1 MKNLIRRALTGF
13 VFILIIVLSFVL
25 PIEYMFI
32 LSMVISLL
40 GMREFYKIA
49 KRSGGSPQIG
59 ISTGMTVLL
68 FTSLYLI
75 YREVIKVSDFPS
87 LLLVVSII
95 LIIPILLTPIIELYR
110 NKKRGLLDVALTYL
124 PFFWI
129 VIPLALGTMWM
140 VYEATVVLSI
150 FLIIWASDSFAYL
163 SGVTFGKHRLF
174 KRISPKKSWEGCII
188 SLVITVLG
196 SSFFTRIPYF
206 QGGVFQHTYE
216 WMGFAL
222 VVIVFGT
229 YGDLVQSMYKR
240 AANVKDSGKLLP
252 GHGGILDRFD
262 SFFFALP
269 AGFIYWLFF
278 IIPL

>member
-1 MKNLIRRALTGF
+1 MKNLISRTVTGF

-25 PIEYMFI
+25 PIEYMFL
-32 LSMVISLL
+32 LSLGISLL

-49 KRSGGSPQIG
+49 QRSGGSPQIG
-59 ISTGMTVLL
+59 ISTGMTILL
-68 FTSLYLI
+68 FVSLYLI
-75 YREVIKVSDFPS
+75 YREVIKVSDFAS

-110 NKKRGLLDVALTYL
+110 NKKRGLLNVALTYI

-129 VIPLALGTMWM
+129 VIPLALGTMWAI
-140 VYEATVVLSI
+140 YDAPVVLSV
-150 FLIIWASDSFAYL
+150 FLIVWASDSFAYI

-174 KRISPKKSWEGCII
+174 ERISPKKSWEGCLI
-188 SLVITVLG
+188 SLVITILG
-196 SSFFTRIPYF
+196 SSLFSRIPYF
-206 QGGVFQHTYE
+206 EGGVFEHNYE

-222 VVIVFGT
+222 IVILFGT

-269 AGFIYWLFF
+269 AGFIYWLIFSF
-278 IIPL
+278 

>member
-1 MKNLIRRALTGF
+1 MKNLISRTLTGF

-25 PIEYMFI
+25 PIEYMFV
-32 LSMVISLL
+32 LSLTISLL

-68 FTSLYLI
+68 FSALYLI
-75 YREVIKVSDFPS
+75 YREVIVVSNYPT
-87 LLLVVSII
+87 LLLIVSFIV
-95 LIIPILLTPIIELYR
+95 IIPIILTPIIELYR
-110 NKKRGLLDVALTYL
+110 NKKRGLLNVALTYI

-140 VYEATVVLSI
+140 VYDAPVVLSV
-150 FLIIWASDSFAYL
+150 FIIVWASDSFAYL

-174 KRISPKKSWEGCII
+174 ERISPKKSWEGCLI

-196 SSFFTRIPYF
+196 ASLFAKIPYF
-206 QGGVFQHTYE
+206 QGEVFQHNYE

-278 IIPL
+278 INSF